1 MLAERDKGQ
10 QKTEFTNKLEE
21 KKKKPSPRQDW
32 LLAPE
37 AATEKCGP
45 YSSQVGNKLLPD
57 VPKE

>member
-1 MLAERDKGQ
+1 MLAERDRGQ
-10 QKTEFTNKLEE
+10 QKTEFMNKLE
-21 KKKKPSPRQDW
+21 KKKKSSPSQEW

-37 AATEKCGP
+37 ASTKKCGP